1 MFAGMSEQPPN
12 FTLKVLPQV
21 ADSYKRL
28 VINYQNIRC
37 HNLDNHLL
45 YLLTEM

>member
-1 MFAGMSEQPPN
+1 MLAGMSKQHPT

-21 ADSYKRL
+21 ADSYKTSVL
-28 VINYQNIRC
+28 NYQYTRC
-37 HNLDNHLL
+37 HNLDNRIL